1 MPTTPSHAELGRDRR
16 HRIVVGL
23 VALLVFALLVLVTG
37 GGEFRPEIHRL
48 IMPGACAP

>member
-1 MPTTPSHAELGRDRR
+1 MPTTPSPTELGPGRR

-23 VALLVFALLVLVTG
+23 LALVVFALVVLVTG